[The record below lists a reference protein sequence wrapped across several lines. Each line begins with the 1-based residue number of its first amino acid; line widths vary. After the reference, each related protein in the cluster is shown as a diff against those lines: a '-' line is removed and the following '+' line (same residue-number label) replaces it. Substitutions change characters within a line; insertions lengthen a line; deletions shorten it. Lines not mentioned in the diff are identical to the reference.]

1 MRKRIAFY
9 RGQPDD
15 PREDYRIGCR
25 VLAQPFFFPEDQ
37 WIPIPA
43 SFSLHIQQG
52 RRYSTEEQDGR
63 LLWEAVMERVA
74 QEPTIS
80 GVASRC
86 GERRLIQPRLG
97 QVAFR
102 LTITDVYR
110 RSCAVTGEKTLPI
123 LEAAH
128 IRPYKDG
135 GMHEVSNGLLLRSDI
150 HRLFDLGYVTISTD
164 GRFEVGRRLKDD
176 YENGRHYYAM
186 HRQSLSLPG
195 DPLKRPA
202 REALEWHQSNT
213 FLG

>member
-86 GERRLIQPRLG
+86 GEPRLIQPRLG

-186 HRQSLSLPG
+186 HRQSLSLPC